1 MSRLKNVFSWES
13 VQEIQK
19 DLEKK
24 YIDDLESLI
33 EFHNETVKAGHNRFM
48 IYDNSDGSVS
58 EEVPEED
65 RINVGYNSA
74 KAETYNLND
83 MYVVYSPHEFQ
94 LFSFNY
100 LHDDYCPIN
109 FETLAMAIWKTL
121 NEEKNQSEPK
131 SYEDICA
138 DRYEL

>member
-1 MSRLKNVFSWES
+1 MSNHCAVRFWGMS

-19 DLEKK
+19 ELEKK

-48 IYDNSDGSVS
+48 IYDNSDGSIA
-58 EEVPEED
+58 EEVPAED

-74 KAETYNLND
+74 KSGTYDLND
-83 MYVVYSPHEFQ
+83 KYVVYSPHEF
-94 LFSFNY
+94 LLCSFNY

-109 FETLAMAIWKTL
+109 FETLSMAIWKVC
-121 NEEKNQSEPK
+121 N
-131 SYEDICA
+131 
-138 DRYEL
+138 